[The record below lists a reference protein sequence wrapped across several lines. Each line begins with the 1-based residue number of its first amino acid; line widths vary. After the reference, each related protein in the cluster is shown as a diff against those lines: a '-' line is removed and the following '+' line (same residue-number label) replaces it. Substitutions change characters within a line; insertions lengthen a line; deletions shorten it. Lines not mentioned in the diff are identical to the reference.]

1 MDNYII
7 KQLSVFLEN
16 QKGELT
22 EVTSILSDENIS
34 IKSLLLVDSTD
45 FGILRL
51 IPDDS
56 DKAKNVLT
64 SAGYTVKENQVFAVK
79 AEDKIGSF
87 SRVVKIL
94 SGHDINIL
102 YTYAF
107 REENIGVFIFKVEKG
122 DFDNAVKALQ
132 SEKVEMIDQSFIY

>member
-64 SAGYTVKENQVFAVK
+64 SA
-79 AEDKIGSF
+79 
-87 SRVVKIL
+87 
-94 SGHDINIL
+94 
-102 YTYAF
+102 
-107 REENIGVFIFKVEKG
+107 
-122 DFDNAVKALQ
+122 
-132 SEKVEMIDQSFIY
+132 